1 VSGLAAMADVWPLQP
16 ECRILACSS
25 VFGVWGGHGHAAYA
39 ASNRILDEL
48 AAQLR
53 ATGLD
58 CTSIRWGLWQD
69 AGVVAAAEI
78 ARAERSGLV
87 AMRPESAV
95 AASLG
100 RFDDDPLI
108 FDADFDR
115 LRIFFES
122 QGLPMPFQLPAGSD
136 EAAQHSGVDTRPLAD
151 VVCAE
156 LAATLQLVDSMSID
170 GSASLIDLG
179 LDSLLALDLRRRLR
193 RTVGH
198 CAPVARMLGG
208 ITVDELI
215 DVVGA
220 SSTDGRDNGKA
231 GLRA

>member
-1 VSGLAAMADVWPLQP
+1 M
-16 ECRILACSS
+16 
-25 VFGVWGGHGHAAYA
+25 
-39 ASNRILDEL
+39 
-48 AAQLR
+48 
-53 ATGLD
+53 
-58 CTSIRWGLWQD
+58 
-69 AGVVAAAEI
+69 
-78 ARAERSGLV
+78 
-87 AMRPESAV
+87 

-115 LRIFFES
+115 LRVFFES
-122 QGLPMPFQLPAGSD
+122 QGIPMPFQLSPMRRRGRARTTVSTHD
-136 EAAQHSGVDTRPLAD
+136 RSPS
-151 VVCAE
+151 VVHAE

-215 DVVGA
+215 DVLGA
-220 SSTDGRDNGKA
+220 GSTDGRNNGKV